1 MTLPFTS
8 HIFLDPKDHKRI
20 IRNGYISCDV
30 FLSGST
36 RPRCMGYCLHCK
48 RLFSLSWATKHT
60 RRLRRRMGDVTR
72 FFNPDKVDFCRED
85 IRSELELL
93 FENGR
98 FSRQSHEFN
107 ECVISDGNVDV
118 QTVNRLESEDCPN
131 ESHELGDANSE
142 RGAQAVS
149 PDKQSRRTEDLEHD
163 CASIRDRLLKCSF
176 YHSEFDSEKIFSWLK
191 Q

>member
-1 MTLPFTS
+1 
-8 HIFLDPKDHKRI
+8 
-20 IRNGYISCDV
+20 
-30 FLSGST
+30 
-36 RPRCMGYCLHCK
+36 
-48 RLFSLSWATKHT
+48 
-60 RRLRRRMGDVTR
+60 MGDVSR
-72 FFNPDKVDFCRED
+72 FFNPDKVDFYRED

-107 ECVISDGNVDV
+107 EYVISEGNVDD

-149 PDKQSRRTEDLEHD
+149 PDQQSRRTEDLEHD
-163 CASIRDRLLKCSF
+163 CASIRDCLLKCSF
-176 YHSEFDSEKIFSWLK
+176 YHSEFDSEKFLVMAETMMDKVFSRSDEKNNK
-191 Q
+191 QCEGGYHHLSREKNVDSPFSYKDAK